1 MKPDPGEA
9 EFKVGKVILISGYKF
24 DGNRVCSATK
34 AVKASTRCDGAV
46 CGFVKG

>member
-24 DGNRVCSATK
+24 GNRVCSTTK
-34 AVKASTRCDGAV
+34 AVKASTCCDGAV